1 MKRINNLYPRIYAEE
16 NIELADNKARR
27 CKRTRYGVKKHDE
40 NRELLTILHTKYMN
54 QRNE

>member
-40 NRELLTILHTKYMN
+40 NRELDNFSLHLTLREEEY
-54 QRNE
+54 